1 VMGRAAVPSGAS
13 TGSREAIELRDG
25 DKNRYL
31 GKGVLKAV
39 EHINTEIS
47 EAVLGLDASEQSF
60 LDKTLIDL
68 DGTDNKSRLGANAML
83 AVSMAVARAAAEE
96 SGLPLYR
103 YFGGMNGCQLPV
115 PMMNVI
121 NGGAHAN
128 NNLDLQ
134 ELMIIPVGAPSFRE
148 AVRYG
153 AEVFHALKKIIH
165 DKGMSIAVG
174 DEGGFA
180 PNVPN
185 HEAAIQMILD
195 AISAAGYTA
204 GEQIAIGL
212 DCAASEFYKDGKYEL
227 EGEGL
232 SLTGEQWIDMLAT
245 WVDKYPI
252 ISIEDGM
259 AEGDWDGWKLLT
271 ERLGKKVQIVGD
283 DLFVTNTKILKEGID
298 KGIANSILIKINQIG
313 TLTETFAAI
322 EMAKRA
328 GYTAV
333 ISHRSGETE
342 DATIADIAVGLNA
355 GQIKTGSMSR
365 SDRMAKYNQLLRIE
379 EDLGDV
385 AEYPGRSAFY
395 NLR

>member
-1 VMGRAAVPSGAS
+1 
-13 TGSREAIELRDG
+13 
-25 DKNRYL
+25 
-31 GKGVLKAV
+31 
-39 EHINTEIS
+39 
-47 EAVLGLDASEQSF
+47 
-60 LDKTLIDL
+60 
-68 DGTDNKSRLGANAML
+68 
-83 AVSMAVARAAAEE
+83 RAAAEE

-134 ELMIIPVGAPSFRE
+134 EFMIIPVGAPSFRE
-148 AVRYG
+148 ALRWG

-165 DKGMSIAVG
+165 DKGMSVAVG

-180 PNVPN
+180 PNVEN
-185 HEAAIQMILD
+185 HEAAIQLILQ
-195 AISAAGYTA
+195 AIQDAGYTA
-204 GEQIAIGL
+204 GQDIVLGL
-212 DCAASEFYKDGKYEL
+212 DCASSEFFKDGQYVL
-227 EGEGL
+227 DGEGGLKL
-232 SLTGEQWIDMLAT
+232 SAAQWTDMLAT

-271 ERLGKKVQIVGD
+271 QRLGDKVQLVGD
-283 DLFVTNTKILKEGID
+283 DLFVTNTRILKEGID

-342 DATIADIAVGLNA
+342 DSTIADIAVGTNA
-355 GQIKTGSMSR
+355 GQIKTGSLSR

-379 EDLGDV
+379 EDLGEM
-385 AEYPGRSAFY
+385 AQYPGRSAFY
-395 NLR
+395 NLK